1 MKWLSALV
9 LLCSSLMAIAAPL
22 RFGFGTH
29 KPPYVFEGE
38 PRGLE
43 FEIVTAAAA
52 KAGFVIEVQYAPMER
67 LHLLLRRGQIDA
79 IATTNDNSG
88 VPAFYSAPY
97 IQYQNVALSL
107 RSRGY
112 KIERIADL
120 KHYSLSAFQRA
131 RYLLGSEYAQ
141 MVENH
146 PRYREEANQITRNRL
161 LYSGRVDVV
170 VGDMRIFQYFN
181 REVGDQVDVSQA
193 LTFYPLFTPTPY
205 RVGFVSKDLRDRF
218 NEGLRALRESGEYR
232 AIERKYDSY

>member
-9 LLCSSLMAIAAPL
+9 LLCSSLMAVAAPL

-52 KAGFVIEVQYAPMER
+52 KAGFVIEVLYAPMER

-97 IQYQNVALSL
+97 IHYQNVALSL
-107 RSRGY
+107 RARGY

-120 KHYSLSAFQRA
+120 THYSLSAFQRA
-131 RYLLGSEYAQ
+131 RYLLGGEYAQ

-146 PRYREEANQITRNRL
+146 PRYREEANQIARNRL

-193 LTFYPLFTPTPY
+193 LTFYPLFAPTAY
-205 RVGFVSKDLRDRF
+205 RVGFVSEDLRDRF